1 MVNPKRARIKRAITK
16 IPREKLG
23 GEDLISHDLAKRV
36 GNLAEKEK
44 ITIRLDQRVLNEVK
58 REAEKLGVGYQK
70 LINDRLLAHYGLG
83 EPQYLMSMDQK
94 LEEMEK
100 RLEKRM
106 DKLLE
111 KKRA

>member
-1 MVNPKRARIKRAITK
+1 MVNPKRAKLKRAIAK
-16 IPREKLG
+16 MPKGKLG
-23 GEDLISHDLAKRV
+23 GEDLISHDLAKKV
-36 GNLAEKEK
+36 GSLAEKEK
-44 ITIRLDQRVLNEVK
+44 ITIRLDQRVINEVK
-58 REAEKLGVGYQK
+58 LEAEKLGVGYQK

-83 EPQYLMSMDQK
+83 EPQYLKSMDQK